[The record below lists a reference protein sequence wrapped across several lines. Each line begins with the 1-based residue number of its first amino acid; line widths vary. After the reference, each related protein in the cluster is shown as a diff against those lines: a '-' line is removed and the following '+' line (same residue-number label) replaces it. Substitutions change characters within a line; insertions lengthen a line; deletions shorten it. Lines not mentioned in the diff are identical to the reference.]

1 MLVKLLEEKN
11 IDTTG
16 FETASHWQTTV
27 YTKPYVGEAEQ
38 SRFDFGSFNMLR
50 QDIEDK
56 LIANLETAASN
67 SDAVILNQQIPQGV
81 SGHAMVLRINAVI
94 QAHPHVPFV
103 VDARDLP
110 NAYVSAVLKLNLRE
124 ACHYLDIP
132 FEEAISTG
140 RALDLTRQIHAQTH
154 RPAFITCGPDGIAF
168 AAEDETGFVPAVE
181 IREPID
187 TVGAGDT
194 VASVLASALGAGLT
208 SRKAAEIAN
217 FAAAVTVRKLRTTGT
232 ATPREILA
240 AAGSEEYAC
249 EPQ

>member
-1 MLVKLLEEKN
+1 
-11 IDTTG
+11 
-16 FETASHWQTTV
+16 
-27 YTKPYVGEAEQ
+27 
-38 SRFDFGSFNMLR
+38 MLR